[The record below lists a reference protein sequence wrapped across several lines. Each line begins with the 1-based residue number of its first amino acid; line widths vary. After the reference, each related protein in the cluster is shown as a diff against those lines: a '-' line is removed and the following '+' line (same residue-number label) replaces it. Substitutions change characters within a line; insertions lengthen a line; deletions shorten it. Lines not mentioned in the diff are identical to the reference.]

1 MESQTSSKVHVT
13 TKQQQR
19 FMSHGFV
26 HLKQAIP
33 LPLCHSMREAFTAH
47 FQPVFPQ
54 PSTSRAAAAGTTP
67 LPLHALTGAFRP
79 GPSTHASLLD
89 FGAAPRFAAFDT
101 ALQAALD
108 SVFFEGGW
116 SPAPAIGRLLMPAFP
131 MPDQTWTVPCDAWH
145 ADEPTFV
152 DRDTPMGILAFV
164 FLDDVQPKGGA
175 TVVLSGSPRLLQ
187 KVVQRAVQEDKPHVL
202 QCREALELLRT
213 EDPSFAALL
222 NGTGSP
228 KEREQRFME
237 SSFSCLGVPIR
248 VEELTGAM
256 GDLVLMDPRALHTIS
271 PNCSDHVRLVAKL
284 CAQRG

>member
-1 MESQTSSKVHVT
+1 MESPTSSKVHVA
-13 TKQQQR
+13 TKHQQR

-33 LPLCHSMREAFTAH
+33 VPMCVSMRAAFAAH

-54 PSTSRAAAAGTTP
+54 PSAPSRAVTGATP
-67 LPLHALTGAFRP
+67 LPLHALAGAFRP
-79 GPSTHASLLD
+79 VPSTHASVLD
-89 FGAAPRFAAFDT
+89 FGADPHFAAFDAALQT
-101 ALQAALD
+101 ALDA
-108 SVFFEGGW
+108 VFSEGAW
-116 SPAPAIGRLLMPAFP
+116 CPAPTIGRLIMPAFP
-131 MPDQTWTVPCDAWH
+131 MNTESWDVPRDAWH
-145 ADEPTFV
+145 ADEPTFL

-164 FLDDVQPKGGA
+164 FLDDVRPKGGA

-202 QCREALELLRT
+202 QCHEALEVLRNET
-213 EDPSFAALL
+213 PSFAALL

-228 KEREQRFME
+228 EEREQRFMNT
-237 SSFSCLGVPIR
+237 SFSCMGMPIR

-256 GDLVLMDPRALHTIS
+256 GDIVLMDPRALHTIS
-271 PNCSDHVRLVAKL
+271 PNCSDRARLVAKL

>member
-1 MESQTSSKVHVT
+1 
-13 TKQQQR
+13 
-19 FMSHGFV
+19 MSHGFV

-33 LPLCHSMREAFTAH
+33 LPVCASMRAAFTAH

-54 PSTSRAAAAGTTP
+54 PSAPSPAVTGSTP

-79 GPSTHASLLD
+79 GPSTHASVLD
-89 FGAAPRFAAFDT
+89 FGAAPRFAAFDI

-108 SVFFEGGW
+108 SVFSEGAW

-131 MPDQTWTVPCDAWH
+131 MPNQAWTVPSDAWH
-145 ADEPTFV
+145 ADEPTFL

-187 KVVQRAVQEDKPHVL
+187 KVVQQAVYEDTPHVL
-202 QCREALELLRT
+202 QCHEALEVLRT
-213 EDPSFAALL
+213 EVPSFAALL
-222 NGTGSP
+222 NGTGSRE
-228 KEREQRFME
+228 EREQRFMDT
-237 SSFSCLGVPIR
+237 SFSCLGVPIR

-271 PNCSDHVRLVAKL
+271 PNCSDRARLVLKL
-284 CAQRG
+284 CAQGG